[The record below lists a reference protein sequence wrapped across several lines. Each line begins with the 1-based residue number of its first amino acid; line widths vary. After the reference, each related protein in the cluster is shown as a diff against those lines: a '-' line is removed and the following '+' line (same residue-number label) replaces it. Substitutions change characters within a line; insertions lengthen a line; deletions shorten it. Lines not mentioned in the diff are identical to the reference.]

1 MDLAQ
6 LRIFVCVVQERSFSR
21 AAEKL
26 LRTQPAI
33 SIAMRRLEEEV
44 GEQLIDRAGRTL
56 NVTEAGAVLLTY
68 AQRMLHL
75 HDEALAEVGQLRGL
89 YKGKIMIGANEST
102 SLYFLPRLLLE
113 FRERNAMIRI
123 EVSRSLSERIPAEVI
138 DRNLDFGF
146 LSFDP
151 KHPSLESEVVCRD
164 RLVLVASPRHRF
176 AGERVRIADLGG
188 EHFIAHNVRTPT
200 RARIFDL
207 FERNN
212 TPLNISMEIATLE
225 TIKEFVTRDTGV
237 AILPRL
243 AVEGDLAAGN
253 LIVVDV
259 EDLALERTIRVVFR
273 REDVLSHAARSF
285 LALVREHSESVR
297 DSAR

>member
-68 AQRMLHL
+68 AQRMLRL
-75 HDEALAEVGQLRGL
+75 HDEALGEVGQLRGL
-89 YKGKIMIGANEST
+89 YKGKLAIGANEST
-102 SLYFLPRLLLE
+102 SLYYIPRLLLE
-113 FRERNAMIRI
+113 FRERNPTIRI

-151 KHPSLESEVVCRD
+151 KHPALESEVVCID
-164 RLVLVASPRHRF
+164 RLVLVTSPRHHL
-176 AGERVRIADLGG
+176 ATAEHIQVSDLGK

-207 FERNN
+207 FERHA

-225 TIKEFVTRDTGV
+225 TIKEFITRDAGV

-243 AVEGDLAAGN
+243 AIEADIAAGT
-253 LIVVDV
+253 LTEVHVQGLD
-259 EDLALERTIRVVFR
+259 LERTIRVVFR
-273 REDVLSHAARSF
+273 REDVLSHAARAF
-285 LALVREHSESVR
+285 LALVRERAANIAASM
-297 DSAR
+297 

>member
-21 AAEKL
+21 AAVKL

-33 SIAMRRLEEEV
+33 SIAIRRLEEEV

-56 NVTEAGAVLLTY
+56 AVTEAGSVILAY
-68 AQRMLHL
+68 AQQMLHL

-89 YKGKIMIGANEST
+89 YRGKLRIGANEST
-102 SLYFLPRLLLE
+102 SLYFLPPLLLE
-113 FRERNAMIRI
+113 FRERNPTIRI
-123 EVSRSLSERIPAEVI
+123 EVSRSLSERIPGEVL

-151 KHPSLESEVVCRD
+151 KHPALESKVVFRD
-164 RLVLVASPRHRF
+164 RLVLVASPGHRF
-176 AGERVRIADLGG
+176 ASGGTVRIPDLAS

-207 FERNN
+207 FERHA

-225 TIKEFVTRDTGV
+225 TIKEFVVRDSGL
-237 AILPRL
+237 AILPRMAL
-243 AVEGDLAAGN
+243 DAEVSTGALVVVE
-253 LIVVDV
+253 V

-273 REDVLSHAARSF
+273 REEVLSHAARSF
-285 LALVREHSESVR
+285 LALVRDRSREEEWTS
-297 DSAR
+297 

>member
-56 NVTEAGAVLLTY
+56 NVTEAGGVLLTY
-68 AQRMLHL
+68 AQRMLRL
-75 HDEALAEVGQLRGL
+75 HDEALVEVGQLRGL
-89 YKGKIMIGANEST
+89 YKGKLAIGANEST
-102 SLYFLPRLLLE
+102 SLYYLPRLLLD
-113 FRERNAMIRI
+113 FRERNATIRI
-123 EVSRSLSERIPAEVI
+123 EVSRSLSERIPSEVL

-151 KHPSLESEVVCRD
+151 KHPSLESEVVCID
-164 RLVLVASPRHRF
+164 RLVLVASPQHHLAR
-176 AGERVRIADLGG
+176 AERVQITDLGR

-207 FERNN
+207 FERHA

-225 TIKEFVTRDTGV
+225 TIKEFIMRNTGV

-243 AVEGDLAAGN
+243 AVEGDVASGSLAQ
-253 LIVVDV
+253 IEV
-259 EDLALERTIRVVFR
+259 EGLDLERTIRVVFR
-273 REDVLSHAARSF
+273 REDVLSHAAKAF
-285 LALVREHSESVR
+285 LALIRER
-297 DSAR
+297 SANIASPS

>member
-6 LRIFVCVVQERSFSR
+6 LRIFACVVQERSFSR

-56 NVTEAGAVLLTY
+56 SVTEAGAVLLTY
-68 AQRMLHL
+68 AHRMLNL

-89 YKGKIMIGANEST
+89 YKGRIAIGANEST
-102 SLYFLPRLLLE
+102 SLYFLPRLLLA
-113 FRERNAMIRI
+113 FRERNSSIRI
-123 EVSRSLSERIPAEVI
+123 EVTRNLSERIPAEVI

-176 AGERVRIADLGG
+176 ACEKRLRIPDLAG

-207 FERNN
+207 FERHQ
-212 TPLNISMEIATLE
+212 TRLNISMEIATLE
-225 TIKEFVTRDTGV
+225 TIKEFVMRDAGL

-243 AVEGDLAAGN
+243 AVEAEIAAGN
-253 LIVVDV
+253 LVSVDV
-259 EDLALERTIRVVFR
+259 EELVLERTIRVVFR
-273 REDVLSHAARSF
+273 REDVLSHAAKSF
-285 LALVREHSESVR
+285 LDLVRVQSKGGAV
-297 DSAR
+297 

>member
-56 NVTEAGAVLLTY
+56 GVTEAGSVLLTY

-75 HDEALAEVGQLRGL
+75 HDEALSEVGQLRGL
-89 YKGKIMIGANEST
+89 YKGKISIGANEST

-113 FRERNAMIRI
+113 FRERNSTIRI
-123 EVSRSLSERIPAEVI
+123 EVSRSLSERIPSEVI

-151 KHPSLESEVVCRD
+151 KHSALESEIVCRD
-164 RLVLVASPRHRF
+164 RLVLVVSPRHPL
-176 AGERVRIADLGG
+176 AEKEHVRIPDLAR

-207 FERNN
+207 FERHG

-225 TIKEFVTRDTGV
+225 TIKEFVMRDAGV

-243 AVEGDLAAGN
+243 AVEAELARGH
-253 LIVVDV
+253 LVSIDV
-259 EDLALERTIRVVFR
+259 EDLTLERTIRVVFR
-273 REDVLSHAARSF
+273 REDVLSHAARFF
-285 LALVREHSESVR
+285 LELVRKRS
-297 DSAR
+297 

>member
-56 NVTEAGAVLLTY
+56 VVTEAGGVLLTY
-68 AQRMLHL
+68 AHRMLHL
-75 HDEALAEVGQLRGL
+75 HDEALAEVAHLRGL
-89 YKGKIMIGANEST
+89 YKGKLAIGANEST

-113 FRERNAMIRI
+113 FRERNPSIRI
-123 EVSRSLSERIPAEVI
+123 EVSRSLSERIPAEVL

-151 KHPSLESEVVCRD
+151 KHTALESHVVFRD
-164 RLVLVASPRHRF
+164 RLVLVTSPRHRL
-176 AGERVRIADLGG
+176 ASAERVRILDLA
-188 EHFIAHNVRTPT
+188 EERFIAHNVRTPT
-200 RARIFDL
+200 RTRIFEL
-207 FERNN
+207 FERHN

-225 TIKEFVTRDTGV
+225 TIKEFVTREAGV

-243 AVEGDLAAGN
+243 AVEGELAAGT
-253 LIVVDV
+253 LVALDV
-259 EDLALERTIRVVFR
+259 EGLVIERVIRVVFR

-285 LALVREHSESVR
+285 LSLVRERS
-297 DSAR
+297 